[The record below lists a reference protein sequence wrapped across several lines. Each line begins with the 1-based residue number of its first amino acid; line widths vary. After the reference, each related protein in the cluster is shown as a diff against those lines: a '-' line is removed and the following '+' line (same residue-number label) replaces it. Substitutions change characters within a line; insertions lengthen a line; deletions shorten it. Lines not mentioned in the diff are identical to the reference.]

1 MSRHHT
7 VESVPSSKITFP
19 TALENRMN
27 RKRQNTQL
35 PREGSQSLGVV
46 NFCLCFAGHRASACA
61 AGSPPRLGRSI
72 VEFSKK
78 SDLTSQGTCALSE
91 ANQISVCRCLPFVG
105 SPRLGNV
112 CSLPLPLHLKMRAS
126 HGAVTFEPSR
136 FFHDLC
142 AHSHHRGAASFID
155 VTGCATWKA
164 EVIC

>member
-78 SDLTSQGTCALSE
+78 KSDLTSQGTCTLSE

-112 CSLPLPLHLKMRAS
+112 CSLPLPLHFKCARAMAQS
-126 HGAVTFEPSR
+126 HSNQADFFTICARTRTTELQRPS
-136 FFHDLC
+136 
-142 AHSHHRGAASFID
+142 S
-155 VTGCATWKA
+155 T
-164 EVIC
+164 